1 MAITTQMFEQDRWFH
16 EKAEHEIRERE
27 RAAFEAGMAQGG
39 QRALASAAMP
49 VPRFASFERP
59 LVDNAPITT
68 KPTNR
73 KVLLCN

>member
-39 QRALASAAMP
+39 QRALASATMP
-49 VPRFASFERP
+49 APRFASFERP
-59 LVDNAPITT
+59 LVDNAPIAT